1 MRWRPVQPG
10 SDDTAATCDGEPR
23 RYDAKRVAVTTRRRI
38 RTQVRILERSAS
50 SRARRRDAVAD
61 GASAPADKPVLEVV
75 GGRGRLSRE
84 SLREFWHFREVQLAF
99 ATRQLKVR
107 YKQAVVGAGWV
118 VLQPLI
124 AAGIFALFLG
134 RYASLPSEGV
144 PYFLLALGG
153 MAAWG
158 YFSSVVNTGADSL
171 VANQNLLRKI
181 FFPREILPLTPVLS
195 GLVDLAIAL
204 LIFVCATAAFGIWPA
219 LSWLALPVPALILVT
234 FAAACALGL
243 SSLNVYYRD
252 VRYVLPFVLQL
263 GLFASPVA
271 YSLSLIPSGWRE
283 LYAIVNPIAA
293 AIDALR
299 RIVLHGQWPDPSIT
313 VGALAWSLVLLLLA
327 SLLFKRLERSFADR
341 V

>member
-1 MRWRPVQPG
+1 V
-10 SDDTAATCDGEPR
+10 ATS
-23 RYDAKRVAVTTRRRI
+23 
-38 RTQVRILERSAS
+38 ERSTQSPARRHGAAADG
-50 SRARRRDAVAD
+50 SRAAA
-61 GASAPADKPVLEVV
+61 KPVLEVV
-75 GGRGRLSRE
+75 GGPGRLSRE
-84 SLREFWHFREVQLAF
+84 SFRELWHFREVQLAF
-99 ATRQLKVR
+99 AARQLKVR
-107 YKQAVVGAGWV
+107 YKQALVGAGWV

-134 RYASLPSEGV
+134 RYANVPSEGV
-144 PYFLLALGG
+144 PYFLLALAG
-153 MAAWG
+153 MTCWSYFTGAA
-158 YFSSVVNTGADSL
+158 NTGAESL

-181 FFPREILPLTPVLS
+181 FFPREILPLTPVIS

-204 LIFVCATAAFGIWPA
+204 GVLVIATLAFGIAPA
-219 LSWLALPVPALILVT
+219 LSWIALPVPVLILLL

-271 YSLSLIPSGWRE
+271 YPLSLIPSAWRE
-283 LYAIVNPIAA
+283 LYAILNPIAA

-299 RIVLHGQWPDPSIT
+299 RIVLHGRWPDLSIT
-313 VGALAWSLVLLLLA
+313 LGALGWSLVLLALA
-327 SLLFKRLERSFADR
+327 ALLFKRLERAFADR